1 MDDPTRAARQEEASP
16 RDREWFRPPTRRE
29 HRIAAAL
36 FVGFGLFFVAL
47 FLVTAGFWFRWV
59 VLTLGLYSIL
69 HGVRH
74 ARDAQRVPDADRKS
88 QL

>member
-1 MDDPTRAARQEEASP
+1 MRRDMDEHGASNP
-16 RDREWFRPPTRRE
+16 DADVGAGADWFRPPTRRE
-29 HRIAAAL
+29 HRIAAFL

-59 VLTLGLYSIL
+59 VLALGVYSVL

-74 ARDAQRVPDADRKS
+74 ARASLKS
-88 QL
+88 AI

>member
-1 MDDPTRAARQEEASP
+1 MRRGMDQRTGPNSGPEAAQEG
-16 RDREWFRPPTRRE
+16 EWFRPPTRRE

-47 FLVTAGFWFRWV
+47 FLVTEGFWFRWV
-59 VLTLGLYSIL
+59 VLALGVYSIL

-74 ARDAQRVPDADRKS
+74 ARSK
-88 QL
+88 

>member
-1 MDDPTRAARQEEASP
+1 MDEQRASSP
-16 RDREWFRPPTRRE
+16 DTDVGEGTEWFRPPTRRE

-36 FVGFGLFFVAL
+36 FVGFGLFFVGL

-59 VLTLGLYSIL
+59 VLALGIYSIL

-74 ARDAQRVPDADRKS
+74 ARDAAAAADRKS
-88 QL
+88 QI